1 MSGDSNMI
9 NNSNNIK
16 TYDKFFQ
23 KATEHLPY
31 PYQKKLSTKLLK
43 INMIEAPTG
52 SGKTEAVILS
62 WLWHHI
68 IYKKNI
74 PTRLIYC
81 LPQRVLVEQTRK
93 RIEIWLD
100 KLGLRDEINISI
112 FMGGVITNKDFV
124 QTPNKPAIIIG
135 TQDMLISAALNH
147 GYGQSPML
155 WSIYAGILNN
165 DSIWIMDEVQLMNNA
180 LPTSLQLDGFRR
192 KYGTFGPTHTIWMS
206 ATINKNDM
214 LTPDSNKHIKI
225 HTLGKVDR
233 KHKNLQK
240 RNNAKKTLYNSNIVL
255 KAKYYTYN
263 DASRIAS
270 LHKNNTVTIILVNNV
285 KRAQSL
291 YNKLLGQISDDIT
304 CKLIHSRFRS
314 KEREQ
319 INQWLDT
326 LDDMPDKNIIIVSTQ
341 VLEAGVDISS
351 QTLITEPAPYASL
364 IQRFGRC
371 NRMGEHKSAN
381 IYYIT
386 FDNSSEDNDIMYYP
400 YEKQKVLNAM
410 EFLHKYTKKSLSPND
425 LPKFKELTVFDYVLR
440 KKDLYYLSDTV
451 HDLSGNNIDISRFV
465 RTSDNK
471 LDIDVFWRDYSQVI
485 TDENLYPRKEELCSV
500 PITQLYDFLEGKTF
514 RVLNYHNKE
523 WEDNDLRNSI
533 FPGQVIM
540 LNCNDGG
547 YSEMLGWSQRIHTQV
562 PIIEPDTKKPTFK
575 SKGLSNPV
583 TLVDHTKHVVSQ
595 AKSTLRQ
602 LSFINPELKRAIIQG
617 AKYHDVGKAH
627 HIFQKTMHEGMIK
640 QVKKTEVFAKN
651 QITKKHSR
659 PGFRHEML
667 SALYYLETHKSG
679 KYRDLIAYMIGS
691 HHGIVRFAIRNTL
704 WKLGNKYIL
713 GLDPEHESLLSVK
726 SDIINI
732 SNKTVL
738 RLSKYNGM
746 DDSDT
751 RSWVDST
758 LSLYEKHGMFKI
770 FYLEALIR
778 GIDSLASKK
787 EMEGVYKI

>member
-1 MSGDSNMI
+1 MI
-9 NNSNNIK
+9 NNPNNIK
-16 TYDKFFQ
+16 TYSMFFK
-23 KATEHLPY
+23 KATKHLPY
-31 PYQKKLSTKLLK
+31 PYQKKLAVNLLK

-62 WLWHHI
+62 WLWHHLV
-68 IYKKNI
+68 YKKNI

-93 RIEIWLD
+93 RIEVWLD
-100 KLGLRDEINISI
+100 KLGLKDEINISI

-124 QTPNKPAIIIG
+124 QTPSKPTVIIG
-135 TQDMLISAALNH
+135 TQDMLISAAINH

-155 WSIYAGILNN
+155 WAVYAGVLNN

-206 ATINKNDM
+206 ATINKKDM
-214 LTPDSNKHIKI
+214 ITPDSNKHIKI
-225 HTLGKVDR
+225 HTLGKVDL

-240 RNNAKKTLYNSNIVL
+240 RNNAKKTLYNSDIIL
-255 KAKYYTYN
+255 RAKYYTDT
-263 DASRIAS
+263 DASHIIS
-270 LHKNNTVTIILVNNV
+270 LHKPNTVTIILVNNV

-291 YNKLLGQISDDIT
+291 YSMLLGKITDDIT

-314 KEREQ
+314 KEREEL
-319 INQWLDT
+319 NQW

-351 QTLITEPAPYASL
+351 QTLITEPAPYSSL

-371 NRMGEHKSAN
+371 NRMGEHKSAKV
-381 IYYIT
+381 YYIT

-400 YEKQKVLNAM
+400 YDKQKVINAM
-410 EFLHKYTKKSLSPND
+410 KFLNKYTKKSLSPND

-451 HDLSGNNIDISRFV
+451 NDLSGNNIDISRFV
-465 RTSDNK
+465 RTSDSK
-471 LDIDVFWRDYSQVI
+471 LDVDVFWRDYAQVI
-485 TDENLYPRKEELCSV
+485 KDDNLYPKKEEICSV
-500 PITQLYDFLEGKTF
+500 PITQLYNFLEGKTF
-514 RVLNYHNKE
+514 RTLNYHNKA
-523 WEDNDLRNSI
+523 WEDQDFRNNI

-540 LNCNDGG
+540 LNYNDGG
-547 YSEMLGWSQRIHTQV
+547 YSEMLGWSQKTFTKV
-562 PIIEPDTKKPTFK
+562 PIIIPDKQKREFK
-575 SKGLSNPV
+575 SRGLANPV
-583 TLVDHTKHVVSQ
+583 TLVNHTKHVISQ
-595 AKSTLRQ
+595 AKSTLKY
-602 LSFINPELKRAIIQG
+602 LSFINPELKNAIIQS
-617 AKYHDVGKAH
+617 AKYHDVGKSH
-627 HIFQKTMHEGMIK
+627 HIFQKTMHEGMISP
-640 QVKKTEVFAKN
+640 VKKGEIFANN

-667 SALYYLETHKSG
+667 SALFYLETHKSG
-679 KYRDLIAYMIGS
+679 KYRDMIAYMIGS
-691 HHGIVRFAIRNTL
+691 HHGIVRFVIRNTL

-713 GLDPEHESLLSVK
+713 GLDPEHEELLPIK

-732 SNKTVL
+732 PKNTIL

-746 DDSDT
+746 DDSDN
-751 RSWVDST
+751 RSWIDST

-770 FYLEALIR
+770 FYLESLLR
-778 GIDSLASKK
+778 GIDSLTSKK
-787 EMEGVYKI
+787 EMEGGY